1 MKFGIS
7 TCTYTWNFGVEGY
20 PFPETPFT
28 AKELLETAH
37 SHGVGLVQILDNIIS
52 LDVYTNAQLDSI
64 AETARRLGIELEI
77 GTLGITPRRLGQYLE
92 IAGRLGATLVRT
104 IMDGDGKH
112 PTVAQGATWIRE
124 MLPAYRGAGVAIAIE
139 NHDLRK
145 VSELATLMR
154 TVDDPMVGICID
166 LVNSLGAQECQEQ
179 VVETLAPYINN
190 LHYKDFTIQRLDHS
204 MGFLVNGCVAGKGLT
219 DIDRIL
225 SLMKRYHRDA
235 NMILEQWVPYM
246 GSIEA
251 TVAME
256 RQWADEAIPYLQQK
270 CKTW

>member
-1 MKFGIS
+1 
-7 TCTYTWNFGVEGY
+7 
-20 PFPETPFT
+20 
-28 AKELLETAH
+28 
-37 SHGVGLVQILDNIIS
+37 
-52 LDVYTNAQLDSI
+52 
-64 AETARRLGIELEI
+64 
-77 GTLGITPRRLGQYLE
+77 
-92 IAGRLGATLVRT
+92 
-104 IMDGDGKH
+104 
-112 PTVAQGATWIRE
+112 
-124 MLPAYRGAGVAIAIE
+124 
-139 NHDLRK
+139 
-145 VSELATLMR
+145 
-154 TVDDPMVGICID
+154 
-166 LVNSLGAQECQEQ
+166 
-179 VVETLAPYINN
+179 
-190 LHYKDFTIQRLDHS
+190 

>member
-92 IAGRLGATLVRT
+92 IAGRLDAGAHYHGRRRQASDRRT
-104 IMDGDGKH
+104 RRDMDPGD
-112 PTVAQGATWIRE
+112 ASRLSW
-124 MLPAYRGAGVAIAIE
+124 RGRC
-139 NHDLRK
+139 NCD
-145 VSELATLMR
+145 
-154 TVDDPMVGICID
+154 
-166 LVNSLGAQECQEQ
+166 
-179 VVETLAPYINN
+179 
-190 LHYKDFTIQRLDHS
+190 
-204 MGFLVNGCVAGKGLT
+204 
-219 DIDRIL
+219 
-225 SLMKRYHRDA
+225 
-235 NMILEQWVPYM
+235 
-246 GSIEA
+246 
-251 TVAME
+251 
-256 RQWADEAIPYLQQK
+256 
-270 CKTW
+270 